1 MKKDI
6 TKIIA
11 SQLQDKKDPRFT
23 YWLLVPG
30 IFFSIIWSLWIT
42 VNHTEN
48 QLSIFLS
55 NLFWPGIII
64 FSLTSIIAI
73 MGWQLDID

>member
-6 TKIIA
+6 TKIIT
-11 SQLQDKKDPRFT
+11 SQLQDEKDPRFT
-23 YWLLVPG
+23 FWLLVPG
-30 IFFSIIWSLWIT
+30 IFFTFIWSLWIA

-48 QLSIFLS
+48 QLSIFLF

-73 MGWQLDID
+73 LGWQLDID